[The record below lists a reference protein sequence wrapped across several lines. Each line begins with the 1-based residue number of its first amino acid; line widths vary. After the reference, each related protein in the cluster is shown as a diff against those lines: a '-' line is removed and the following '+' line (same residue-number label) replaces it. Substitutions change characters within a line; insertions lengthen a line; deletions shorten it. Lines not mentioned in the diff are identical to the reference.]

1 MKVRFWG
8 TRGSLPAAADTLSLK
23 PKLLEILKRSRSR
36 TLITD
41 LDIDQFLDKD
51 CPFPLAGFYG
61 TNTSCVELLGGTG
74 YVVCDTGTGIRDFS
88 RHFAASVANVPERPQ
103 NVFHIFI
110 SHLHWDHIQGF
121 PFFMPCYAPG
131 NRIVVHGCHSG
142 MERAFLYQREYAN
155 ISMPIR
161 ADISFRKLEPGE
173 QYDIA
178 GFQVRPI
185 LQNHPGDS
193 YGYRFERRG
202 KSVVYSTD
210 CEHLKDVSEADYRFL
225 DFFRDADLLIMDAQY
240 PLVDALSVKENWGH
254 SNNMVAVELGVRASV
269 KRLCLFH
276 NEPTV
281 DDGALETFLD
291 NTRRYLA
298 IYDPDSRMAVDLAYD
313 GMEMEV

>member
-88 RHFAASVANVPERPQ
+88 RHFAASAANVPERPQ

-210 CEHLKDVSEADYRFL
+210 CEHLKDVSEVDYRFL